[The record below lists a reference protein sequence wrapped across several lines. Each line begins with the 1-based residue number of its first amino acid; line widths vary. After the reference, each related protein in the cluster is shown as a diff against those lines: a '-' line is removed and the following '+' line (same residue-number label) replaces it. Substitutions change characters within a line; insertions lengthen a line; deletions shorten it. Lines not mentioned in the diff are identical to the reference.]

1 MNHRADI
8 ANCHGQTPLA
18 ADVGT
23 QWYHLKNPHDQEIM
37 ALTKVRLQQQQML
50 IMSCLTL
57 QGGDYAVA
65 AVQGPGHDRYGN
77 ASIGYKY
84 ATMSGAQGAQQF
96 HQGMNMNV
104 VSGVDM
110 ALVAQLE
117 QMWKEVE

>member
-1 MNHRADI
+1 MAAIPFLSAKAAAANTGNSGPHQGAVAATAD
-8 ANCHGQTPLA
+8 AYNA
-18 ADVGT
+18 
-23 QWYHLKNPHDQEIM
+23 
-37 ALTKVRLQQQQML
+37 
-50 IMSCLTL
+50 CLTL

-65 AVQGPGHDRYGN
+65 AVQGPGHDRYSN
-77 ASIGYKY
+77 ASIGYNY
-84 ATMSGAQGAQQF
+84 ATMSGAQGAQQS